1 MMEAVGITLQ
11 LIAVKKAA
19 GIHEEKLQSGI
30 YLKCLDL
37 LKASAYLL
45 DSLKISNLLLK
56 SIIFICESRE
66 LYQVVCWICPQ
77 EVHPSKIAEEWLP

>member
-1 MMEAVGITLQ
+1 MEAVGITLQ
-11 LIAVKKAA
+11 LIRAKKAA

-45 DSLKISNLLLK
+45 DSL
-56 SIIFICESRE
+56 
-66 LYQVVCWICPQ
+66 
-77 EVHPSKIAEEWLP
+77 